1 MLHRAFCY
9 CSVIVLLSGH
19 QTEGRRNVRGATRR
33 DVLRAAASHHIK
45 FISQSFQKIFQ
56 RTLFTVCGCGCGCVL
71 VFSQQQIARFSF
83 DETKVVT
90 YSFN

>member
-33 DVLRAAASHHIK
+33 DVFTSRRFAPHKVHFPELSENLSENTIHCVWMWMWMRAGV
-45 FISQSFQKIFQ
+45 
-56 RTLFTVCGCGCGCVL
+56 FTATNCQVL
-71 VFSQQQIARFSF
+71 I
-83 DETKVVT
+83 
-90 YSFN
+90 